1 MATDSAELAQI
12 AAEAQGIATGAGQ
25 LPGTHHLLLA
35 TFTVPGPAD
44 VLLRERGCDEDK
56 VLQEL
61 AAAGAAPQE
70 PVDSFG
76 EAMDRARQLAN
87 DCGNPQASGLH
98 LLVAL
103 TRLSRSSAAQLLEKT
118 AAPVASLR
126 TTALG
131 YLTGSVPRRREV
143 AVAAPTARA
152 AVITRAAPQTPPS
165 TRVGTVPPLLEPER
179 RPEPR
184 PGPDPARPQ
193 ARWALDARE
202 YPWLSGQ
209 RGSQTAILCG
219 RNSVQLSFPGRAAIF
234 PS

>member
-103 TRLSRSSAAQLLEKT
+103 TRLSRSSAAQLAHWAKCDST
-118 AAPVASLR
+118 APRSAPAS
-126 TTALG
+126 
-131 YLTGSVPRRREV
+131 
-143 AVAAPTARA
+143 APIA
-152 AVITRAAPQTPPS
+152 
-165 TRVGTVPPLLEPER
+165 
-179 RPEPR
+179 
-184 PGPDPARPQ
+184 
-193 ARWALDARE
+193 
-202 YPWLSGQ
+202 
-209 RGSQTAILCG
+209 
-219 RNSVQLSFPGRAAIF
+219 
-234 PS
+234 